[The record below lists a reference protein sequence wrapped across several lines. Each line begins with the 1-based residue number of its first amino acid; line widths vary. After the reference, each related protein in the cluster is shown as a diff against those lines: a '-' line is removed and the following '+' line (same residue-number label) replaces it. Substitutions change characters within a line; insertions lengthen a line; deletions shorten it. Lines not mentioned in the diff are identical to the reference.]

1 MLPVESV
8 TGGTGGHLVSR
19 AIRSHKLWLFL
30 GYIGVLALM
39 ARAYA

>member
-1 MLPVESV
+1 MLPLEFA
-8 TGGTGGHLVSR
+8 TGGQGNLVSR

-30 GYIGVLALM
+30 GYVGVLALM